1 VSYRRPVIRFAFVP
15 SEYLRIDL
23 SFSGHQVVRGGG
35 TEMSTAMASW
45 RRRRQVART
54 RRELGR
60 ALDSAS
66 TPAMHQELVTLA
78 SSRNWVNATR

>member
-1 VSYRRPVIRFAFVP
+1 
-15 SEYLRIDL
+15 
-23 SFSGHQVVRGGG
+23 
-35 TEMSTAMASW
+35 MSTAMASW

-78 SSRNWVNATR
+78 SSRTWVNATR